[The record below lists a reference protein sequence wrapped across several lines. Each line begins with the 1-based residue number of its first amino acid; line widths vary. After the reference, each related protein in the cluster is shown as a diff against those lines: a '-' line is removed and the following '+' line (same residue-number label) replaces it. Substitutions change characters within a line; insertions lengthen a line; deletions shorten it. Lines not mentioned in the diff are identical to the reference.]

1 MKDPSIQQIMSDPI
15 MRQASD
21 HLRVSRGADSELQ
34 VLDEMQS
41 NPTSAAKH
49 MQVELPKHLTMLLDV
64 LCCAGPDG
72 QEEHRSAGGGRCVIE
87 VPNLNELTRSLG
99 IIQMR

>member
-1 MKDPSIQQIMSDPI
+1 MGRAKEAMKDPSIQQIMSDPV

-21 HLRVSRGADSELQ
+21 HLRV
-34 VLDEMQS
+34 LDDMQS

-49 MQVELPKHLTMLLDV
+49 MQDPMVKRNIDLLV
-64 LCCAGPDG
+64 A
-72 QEEHRSAGGGRCVIE
+72 A
-87 VPNLNELTRSLG
+87 G